1 MTISKLNLDKRT
13 LQRQLDRL
21 RETNRSNTI
30 KIAAS
35 TKEIDDL
42 VKEIQELKKNN
53 DVENI
58 RVSKQEFLDQKNEFD
73 KCLECKENEIK

>member
-13 LQRQLDRL
+13 LQQQLDRL

-42 VKEIQELKKNN
+42 VKEIQELKKTMMLG
-53 DVENI
+53 I
-58 RVSKQEFLDQKNEFD
+58 LGFQSKSFL
-73 KCLECKENEIK
+73 IKKMNLISV